1 MCSYHTTEL
10 LGSHLQEKQIHIHSE
25 PMDVDFICEQQSRT
39 RLSARLPMVVVPMNY
54 CLPTK
59 NQSILTP
66 ESVLR
71 ELCCLKHQSQAARW
85 LSW

>member
-25 PMDVDFICEQQSRT
+25 PMDVDFICEQHSRT
-39 RLSARLPMVVVPMNY
+39 RLSARLPMVNSYVVNY

-59 NQSILTP
+59 NQSILTL

-71 ELCCLKHQSQAARW
+71 ELC
-85 LSW
+85 